1 MKFIKSLLIGIF
13 LGLILLVAIA
23 IAVSLIFEKQ
33 VTSYIIAELNERIE
47 VKIDIDDSNLSI
59 LRKFPNASIEFV
71 NVTAYSPST
80 FPKKICGIN
89 TDTLFSTNKLFLE
102 FNILDLLTQNFTIKN
117 IHFDCGT
124 INIFIDQNGNE
135 NYRFWKSDNTNES
148 SFKIDLKK
156 VKFSQTN
163 TRFCDEK
170 NSIRFF
176 SNIEKMN
183 ISGLLLTN
191 NYNLQVDALMEIG
204 LLSVADDIYIEN
216 KTSSIDFLFS
226 IHNNIFTFSKGFIE
240 LGRFKTDITGEINYN
255 ESLLLDLKI
264 VAQNQAIEEL
274 ITIIPKNIINEI
286 DPIKFNSGLITV
298 FSAFKGEFS
307 KTKHPSISGTFQIK
321 KASFSNADNRIKV
334 KQIFTDGVF
343 SNGKEKNILTSIVE
357 LNSFSATLDKSS
369 IAGNLIVSN
378 LSDPLLLVNYSA
390 NLDFKEIHNTF
401 DIDTLEILEGSGK
414 IKGTFAGKV
423 NEIKTL
429 RFTYFFKKDFAFNLK
444 IKDGLFKLKDNP
456 LIVKNINGLVAINET
471 LYTDSLY
478 FRILDNDILLNGE
491 ASNLYQY
498 FTGEGTSSVLAE
510 LTSESI
516 DLNQL
521 APMFLS
527 DKVVKD
533 SPSYRFPERLNIHL
547 NLQINQFSVGKFIA
561 SQIKGSLNYKPKM
574 FSLHEISFQS
584 MNGYNKIG
592 GVIVQDYKN
601 DFVVKFQ
608 STFKNIK
615 IDKLFYSFNNFGQT
629 FLPEKNISGNLSG
642 NLYFSALINDKLEI
656 NKKSVSSESN
666 LIIQD
671 GALINFE
678 PMKSLSRFIDV
689 KELENIKFSTLQNQ
703 INIKDEKVTIPK
715 MDIKSS
721 AFNITLNGTHRFD
734 NFFEYHFKI
743 LLSDLLASK
752 AKNRA
757 TQKNEAEFYEDDGL
771 GKTNVFLKITGT
783 PNDYRINYDYKQ
795 ARESRKIELQNE
807 KSELKKIL
815 NEEFGWFKED
825 STATIDTLH
834 NNKTKSFKIDW
845 EENPVAIDK
854 KVEDNKVNNNQQFQI
869 IFDED
874 SVLTN

>member
-1 MKFIKSLLIGIF
+1 MKLIKSLLLGFF
-13 LGLILLVAIA
+13 LGLFLLVAIA

-33 VTSYIIAELNERIE
+33 VTSYIIEELNDRIE
-47 VKIDIDDSNLSI
+47 VKIEVDDSNLSI

-71 NVTAYSPST
+71 NVTAYSPSA
-80 FPKKICGIN
+80 FPKQICGIK
-89 TDTLFSTNKLFLE
+89 TDTLFSTNNLFLE
-102 FNILDLLTQNFTIKN
+102 FNIFDLITQNFTIKN
-117 IHFDCGT
+117 IHFDNGK
-124 INIFIDQNGNE
+124 INVFIDQDGNE
-135 NYRFWKSDNTNES
+135 NYRFWKSDDTNES

-156 VKFSQTN
+156 VKLTQAN
-163 TRFCDEK
+163 IRFCDEK
-170 NSIRFF
+170 NSIRF
-176 SNIEKMN
+176 SSKVEKMN
-183 ISGLLLTN
+183 ISGLLLTD
-191 NYNLQVDALMEIG
+191 NYNLQVEGFMKINHLT
-204 LLSVADDIYIEN
+204 VADDIYIEN
-216 KTSSIDFLFS
+216 KTSSIDLLFS
-226 IHNNIFTFSKGFIE
+226 IHNNVFTFSKGFIE
-240 LGRFKTDITGEINYN
+240 LGRFKTDITGEINYD
-255 ESLLLDLKI
+255 ESPLLDLKL
-264 VAQNQAIEEL
+264 VAQNQPIEEL
-274 ITIIPKNIINEI
+274 MAVLPKNIKNEI
-286 DPIKFNSGLITV
+286 DQIRFNSGLITI

-307 KTKHPSISGTFQIK
+307 KTMNPSVSGNFQIK
-321 KASFSNADNRIKV
+321 KASFSNANEKIKV
-334 KQIFTDGVF
+334 NQVFTDGVF
-343 SNGKEKNILTSIVE
+343 SNGIEKRNKTSVVE
-357 LNSFSATLDKSS
+357 LNSFSAALDKSN

-390 NLDFKEIHNTF
+390 DLDFKEIHNTF
-401 DIDTLEILEGSGK
+401 DIDTLEILEGTGK

-423 NEIKTL
+423 NEINTL
-429 RFTYFFKKDFAFNLK
+429 RFTDFFKKDFAFNLR

-478 FRILDNDILLNGE
+478 FKILDNDILLNGE

-498 FTGEGTSSVLAE
+498 FTGSGTSSVLAE
-510 LTSESI
+510 LASESI

-533 SPSYRFPERLNIHL
+533 KPSYRFPERLDIHL
-547 NLQINQFSVGKFIA
+547 NLRIKQFTVGKFNA

-584 MNGYNKIG
+584 MNGSAKIG
-592 GVIVQDYKN
+592 GVVVQDYKN
-601 DFVVKFQ
+601 DFIVKFQ
-608 STFKNIK
+608 STFNNIK

-629 FLPEKNISGNLSG
+629 FLPEKNISGDLSG
-642 NLYFSALINDKLEI
+642 NIYFSALINDKLEI
-656 NKKSVSSESN
+656 NKKSVNSESN
-666 LIIQD
+666 LTIQD

-678 PMKSLSRFIDV
+678 PMKSLSKFIDV

-721 AFNITLNGTHRFD
+721 AFNITLYGTHRFD

-752 AKNRA
+752 AKNKA

-783 PNDYRINYDYKQ
+783 PDDYKISYDYKQ

-815 NEEFGWFKED
+815 NEEFGWFKDD
-825 STATIDTLH
+825 SVVIKDSLQY
-834 NNKTKSFKIDW
+834 NKTKSFKIDW
-845 EENPVAIDK
+845 EENPAT
-854 KVEDNKVNNNQQFQI
+854 NNQELIQNDEKNDQQFQI

-874 SVLTN
+874 SISTD